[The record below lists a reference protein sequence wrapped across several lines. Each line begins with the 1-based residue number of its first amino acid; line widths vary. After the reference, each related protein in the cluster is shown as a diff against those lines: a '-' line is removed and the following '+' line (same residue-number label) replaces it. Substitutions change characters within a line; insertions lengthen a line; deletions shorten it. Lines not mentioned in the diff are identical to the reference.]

1 MKTTIQ
7 SPEQLTAS
15 FDQLRIGGKQLAALP
30 LDALLARLDN
40 LSAAWQPGSPA
51 FRQASQLLGSLF
63 GPYTVN
69 AALTGLAFSLQAPVL
84 RAELNRELGRA
95 DLLDAWQPDE
105 LGIGWSRGY
114 PLGVVAHVLA
124 GNVFLGGVIALAQS
138 LLTRNAVL
146 LKLSS
151 EDSGFTEL
159 FTQTLLDADDTGVLR
174 SSIAVCSWSSAQAE
188 LNQVVREQADGIVV
202 WGGQSAID
210 AYPAERCRGRV
221 IHYGPRLGLGF
232 VLDGVDVREAVRS
245 LAWDVALW
253 EQRACSS
260 PRVLF
265 VENIG
270 DLPNHVAAE
279 LSSALTTVRERL
291 PSRPM
296 TLDEK
301 TEVLAIRELSYWQA
315 HAQLFAG
322 VQSMDHTVLVA
333 STPPTDVP
341 LGYRTVVVVP
351 IARIDQLNELLQPYR
366 AGLQTAVLAAPPSRW
381 PTTVDILAR
390 LGFTQIA
397 AAGSAAAR
405 FLGLPHE
412 GEYALRRLVRL
423 VGIDLGAGPL
433 TAPDRVAPNVGDQL
447 ALPRS
452 PKAIG

>member
-1 MKTTIQ
+1 MKQAIKT
-7 SPEQLTAS
+7 PEQLNACFT
-15 FDQLRIGGKQLAALP
+15 QLRTGASQLKSLP
-30 LDALLARLDN
+30 LDALLARLER
-40 LSAAWQPGSPA
+40 LSATWQPGSTA
-51 FRQASQLLGSLF
+51 FRQASTMLGGVF
-63 GPYTVN
+63 GPVTVE
-69 AALTGLAFSLQAPVL
+69 AALTGLAYSLQAPIL
-84 RAELNRELGRA
+84 RAELARELGRA

-105 LGIGWSRGY
+105 IGVGWSRGY

-188 LNQVVREQADGIVV
+188 LNEVVRTQADAVVV

-221 IHYGPRLGLGF
+221 IHYGPRLGIGV
-232 VLDGVDVREAVRS
+232 VLDGVDLAESAHS
-245 LAWDVALW
+245 LAWDIALW

-265 VENIG
+265 VEDVG
-270 DLPNHVAAE
+270 DLPRRVAVE
-279 LSSALTTVRERL
+279 LSNALTKVRDRL

-296 TLDEK
+296 SLDEK
-301 TEVLAIRELSYWQA
+301 TEVLAIRELAYWQT
-315 HAQLFAG
+315 HAKLFAG
-322 VQSMDHTVLVA
+322 AKSMDHTVLA
-333 STPPTDVP
+333 ALTPPAEVP

-351 IARIDQLNELLQPYR
+351 FTQMSQLNELLKPYL
-366 AGLQTAVLAAPPSRW
+366 AGLQTAVLAAPPARW
-381 PTTVDILAR
+381 PTTVDALAQA
-390 LGFTQIA
+390 GFTQIA

-433 TAPDRVAPNVGDQL
+433 TSPDRSPPDVGRELARTQAPSF
-447 ALPRS
+447 P
-452 PKAIG
+452 